1 MVQFN
6 FAEKSIKAKV
16 VYYGPAKS
24 GKTTNLEQIHRLTDP
39 TGHNSLVSLNTAQD
53 RTLFFDLLPISLGQ
67 VSGYEFKIQ
76 VYTVPGQVQYN
87 ATRRVV
93 LAGADAIV
101 FVADSRK
108 SMAKENIAAFENMKV
123 NLLANRLV
131 PEKVPLVLQYNKRDM
146 PDCDTE
152 AELNRQ
158 LNAWGRKALPGI
170 AATGEGV
177 LETFAAAAQEMLQSI
192 AIKYNLKDKGLDPAS
207 VPDLVAGAIKSLAGK
222 AHDAAI
228 RAGTNVQ
235 TGKAQNGPI
244 SPSKI
249 TVTQQQAADQAG
261 ALQGGADGGL
271 VIEELLGKAI
281 KSNVDMAEVL
291 SSVVQAVNSG
301 LSSIIAQADLA
312 VLYKEDIKR
321 NAALAAIKREA
332 DLTQRRVHAISTGA
346 ALPSASAG
354 APGPATRLAQQVN
367 AQKAAAS
374 PAPAPAA
381 PAAGAPLPP
390 PKAVA
395 PSAPLPPAAA
405 IPAPSAAGSQLEA
418 MLREGVRL
426 ADPGLS
432 ASGASVE
439 FVQIAGGAPLCPPA
453 HVSKLVKA
461 AVEGAASLAPS
472 ARINVRTEKKPVLLK
487 SRDGSETKREFLM
500 LMVAQKAA
508 IPMEEQQKIPTGA
521 GTGPLGEAGKLV
533 REVGGFTRFAPTS
546 EGGTEARFFLPM

>member
-6 FAEKSIKAKV
+6 FAEKTIKAKV
-16 VYYGPAKS
+16 VFYGPAKS

-158 LNAWGRKALPGI
+158 LNAWGRKAFM
-170 AATGEGV
+170 AVASNGEGV
-177 LETFAAAAQEMLQSI
+177 LETFGAAAQEMLQSI
-192 AIKYNLKDKGLDPAS
+192 AIKYNLKDKGLDPAA
-207 VPDLVAGAIKSLAGK
+207 VPELVAAALRALAGK
-222 AHDAAI
+222 AEDA
-228 RAGTNVQ
+228 V
-235 TGKAQNGPI
+235 GKSQPKPSPGKPASI

-249 TVTQQQAADQAG
+249 TVTQAQGADQNAS
-261 ALQGGADGGL
+261 LQGGADGGGL

-301 LSSIIAQADLA
+301 LSAILSQADLA
-312 VLYKEDIKR
+312 LLYKEDIKR
-321 NAALAAIKREA
+321 NAAIAAIKREA
-332 DLTQRRVHAISTGA
+332 DLTQRRVQAISTGGA
-346 ALPSASAG
+346 PPPASAPM
-354 APGPATRLAQQVN
+354 AGPATRLAQQVS
-367 AQKAAAS
+367 AQRQS
-374 PAPAPAA
+374 S
-381 PAAGAPLPP
+381 AGLPP
-390 PKAVA
+390 PKAVSTTQ
-395 PSAPLPPAAA
+395 PVPPGLAGS
-405 IPAPSAAGSQLEA
+405 PALSQLEA
-418 MLREGVRL
+418 ALKEGVRL
-426 ADPGLS
+426 AQAGLE
-432 ASGASVE
+432 ANGGTVE
-439 FVQIAGGAPLCPPA
+439 FAQIAGELPLCPPA

-461 AVEGAASLAPS
+461 AVEGASALAPS
-472 ARINVRTEKKPVLLK
+472 GKISLRSEKKPVLLK
-487 SRDGSETKREFLM
+487 SRDGTESKRDFLM
-500 LMVAQKAA
+500 LMIAQPAL
-508 IPMEEQQKIPTGA
+508 IPVEEQQKIPSGTGTGA
-521 GTGPLGEAGKLV
+521 LGEAGKLV

-546 EGGTEARFFLPM
+546 SGGTEARFFLPM

>member
-6 FAEKSIKAKV
+6 FAEKTIKAKV
-16 VYYGPAKS
+16 VFYGPAKS

-146 PDCDTE
+146 PDIDTE

-158 LNAWGRKALPGI
+158 LNAWGRKAFPGV
-170 AATGEGV
+170 AANGEGV
-177 LETFAAAAQEMLQSI
+177 LETFEAAAQEMLQSI
-192 AIKYNLKDKGLDPAS
+192 SIKYNLKDKGLDPAK
-207 VPDLVAGAIKSLAGK
+207 VPELVSNAIAALAGK
-222 AHDAAI
+222 AEDVSGQAQPKSAP
-228 RAGTNVQ
+228 
-235 TGKAQNGPI
+235 GKGASI

-249 TVTQQQAADQAG
+249 TVTQAQAADQSAS
-261 ALQGGADGGL
+261 LQGGADGGGL
-271 VIEELLGKAI
+271 VIEELLQKAI

-301 LSSIIAQADLA
+301 LSAILSHADLA
-312 VLYKEDIKR
+312 LLYKEDIKR
-321 NAALAAIKREA
+321 NAAIAAIKREA
-332 DLTQRRVHAISTGA
+332 DLTQRRVQAISTGG
-346 ALPSASAG
+346 ALPPSSAP
-354 APGPATRLAQQVN
+354 APGPATRLAQQVS
-367 AQKAAAS
+367 AQRQS
-374 PAPAPAA
+374 
-381 PAAGAPLPP
+381 GSPLPP
-390 PKAVA
+390 PKSV
-395 PSAPLPPAAA
+395 P
-405 IPAPSAAGSQLEA
+405 AAGSAANRAPNGQLEA
-418 MLREGVRL
+418 ILKEGVRL
-426 ADPGLS
+426 AQDGLS
-432 ASGASVE
+432 ASGATVE
-439 FVQIAGGAPLCPPA
+439 FALLGGEPPLCPPA
-453 HVSKLVKA
+453 HVQKLVKA
-461 AVEGAASLAPS
+461 AVEGAAALAPA
-472 ARINVRTEKKPVLLK
+472 ARISLRSEKKPVLLK
-487 SRDGSETKREFLM
+487 SRDGSETKRDFLM
-500 LMVAQKAA
+500 LMVAQAA
-508 IPMEEQQKIPTGA
+508 LIPVEEQQKIPTGA
-521 GTGPLGEAGKLV
+521 GSGPLGEAGKLV

-546 EGGTEARFFLPM
+546 AGGTETRFFLPM

>member
-6 FAEKSIKAKV
+6 FAEKTIKAKV
-16 VYYGPAKS
+16 VFYGPAKS

-39 TGHNSLVSLNTAQD
+39 TGSNSLVSLNTAQD

-146 PDCDTE
+146 PDIDTE

-158 LNAWGRKALPGI
+158 LNAWGRKAFPGV
-170 AATGEGV
+170 AANGDGV
-177 LETFAAAAQEMLQSI
+177 LETFGAAAQEMLQSI
-192 AIKYNLKDKGLDPAS
+192 AIKYNLKDKGLDPAA
-207 VPDLVAGAIKSLAGK
+207 VPDLVAAALKTLAGK
-222 AHDAAI
+222 AEDVAG
-228 RAGTNVQ
+228 RAPKGPG
-235 TGKAQNGPI
+235 GKSASI

-249 TVTQQQAADQAG
+249 TVTQAQTADQNAS
-261 ALQGGADGGL
+261 LQGGGDGGGL

-301 LSSIIAQADLA
+301 LSAILSQADLA
-312 VLYKEDIKR
+312 LLYKEDIKR
-321 NAALAAIKREA
+321 NAAIAAIKREA
-332 DLTQRRVHAISTGA
+332 DLTQRRVQAISTGG
-346 ALPSASAG
+346 ALPPSSAPTA
-354 APGPATRLAQQVN
+354 GPATRLAQQVS
-367 AQKAAAS
+367 AQRQ
-374 PAPAPAA
+374 
-381 PAAGAPLPP
+381 AGSPLPP
-390 PKAVA
+390 PKSV
-395 PSAPLPPAAA
+395 STSTAPL
-405 IPAPSAAGSQLEA
+405 GSIAVSPQLEA
-418 MLREGVRL
+418 ALKEGVRL
-426 ADPGLS
+426 AQNGLQ
-432 ASGASVE
+432 ASGGTVE
-439 FVQIAGGAPLCPPA
+439 FAQIAGDLPLCPPA

-461 AVEGAASLAPS
+461 AVEGAAALAPS
-472 ARINVRTEKKPVLLK
+472 AKISLRSEKKPVLLK
-487 SRDGSETKREFLM
+487 SRDGSETKRDFLM
-500 LMVAQKAA
+500 LMVAQPAM
-508 IPMEEQQKIPTGA
+508 IPVEEQQKIPTGA
-521 GTGPLGEAGKLV
+521 GSGALGEAGKLV

-546 EGGTEARFFLPM
+546 AGGTEARFFLPM

>member
-93 LAGADAIV
+93 LAGADAVV

-108 SMAKENIAAFENMKV
+108 SMAKENVAAFENMKV

-152 AELNRQ
+152 AELNKQ
-158 LNAWGRKALPGI
+158 LNAWGRKAFLGV

-177 LETFAAAAQEMLQSI
+177 LETFGAAAQEMLQSI

-222 AHDAAI
+222 AHDAAV

-235 TGKAQNGPI
+235 TGKPHEGPI

-249 TVTQQQAADQAG
+249 TVTQQQAADQSA
-261 ALQGGADGGL
+261 AIQGGDGGL

-301 LSSIIAQADLA
+301 LASIVAQADLA

-332 DLTQRRVHAISTGA
+332 ELTQKRVHAISTGSPA
-346 ALPSASAG
+346 PTGAPSQ
-354 APGPATRLAQQVN
+354 PGPATRLAQQVS
-367 AQKAAAS
+367 AQKAAA
-374 PAPAPAA
+374 PAS
-381 PAAGAPLPP
+381 APLPP
-390 PKAVA
+390 PR
-395 PSAPLPPAAA
+395 PAAA
-405 IPAPSAAGSQLEA
+405 
-418 MLREGVRL
+418 
-426 ADPGLS
+426 PGAILPPPTPV
-432 ASGASVE
+432 SG
-439 FVQIAGGAPLCPPA
+439 
-453 HVSKLVKA
+453 
-461 AVEGAASLAPS
+461 
-472 ARINVRTEKKPVLLK
+472 
-487 SRDGSETKREFLM
+487 
-500 LMVAQKAA
+500 
-508 IPMEEQQKIPTGA
+508 
-521 GTGPLGEAGKLV
+521 
-533 REVGGFTRFAPTS
+533 
-546 EGGTEARFFLPM
+546 

>member
-6 FAEKSIKAKV
+6 FAEKTIKAKV
-16 VYYGPAKS
+16 VFYGPAKS

-39 TGHNSLVSLNTAQD
+39 AGHNSLVSLNTAQD

-67 VSGYEFKIQ
+67 ISGYEFKIQ

-146 PDCDTE
+146 PDIDTE

-158 LNAWGRKALPGI
+158 INAWGRKAFMGV
-170 AATGEGV
+170 AANGEGV
-177 LETFAAAAQEMLQSI
+177 LETFGAAAQEMLQSI

-207 VPDLVAGAIKSLAGK
+207 VPDLVAAALK
-222 AHDAAI
+222 AL
-228 RAGTNVQ
+228 
-235 TGKAQNGPI
+235 TGKAEEAAARAPQKTGPGKSASI

-249 TVTQQQAADQAG
+249 TVTQAQSADQNAT
-261 ALQGGADGGL
+261 LQGGADGGGL

-291 SSVVQAVNSG
+291 SSVVQAINSG
-301 LSSIIAQADLA
+301 LTAIVSQADLA
-312 VLYKEDIKR
+312 LLYKEDIKR
-321 NAALAAIKREA
+321 NAAIAAIKREA
-332 DLTQRRVHAISTGA
+332 DLTQRRVQAISTGGA
-346 ALPSASAG
+346 PPPASAPM
-354 APGPATRLAQQVN
+354 AGPATRLAQQVS
-367 AQKAAAS
+367 AQRQ
-374 PAPAPAA
+374 
-381 PAAGAPLPP
+381 AGAALPP
-390 PKAVA
+390 PKSVSTKAPADAV
-395 PSAPLPPAAA
+395 SVAA
-405 IPAPSAAGSQLEA
+405 SNAANSQLEA
-418 MLREGVRL
+418 ALKEGVRL
-426 ADPGLS
+426 AQDGLN
-432 ASGASVE
+432 ASGGTVE
-439 FVQIAGGAPLCPPA
+439 FAQIAGELPLCPPA

-461 AVEGAASLAPS
+461 AVEGAAALSPAGKIS
-472 ARINVRTEKKPVLLK
+472 VRSEKKPVLLK
-487 SRDGSETKREFLM
+487 SRDGTESKRDFLM
-500 LMVAQKAA
+500 LMIAQPAL
-508 IPMEEQQKIPTGA
+508 IPVDEQQKIPTGA
-521 GTGPLGEAGKLV
+521 GSGAMGEAGKLV

-546 EGGTEARFFLPM
+546 GGGTEARFFLPM

>member
-6 FAEKSIKAKV
+6 FAEKTIKAKV

-39 TGHNSLVSLNTAQD
+39 SGHNSLVSLNTAQD

-152 AELNRQ
+152 ADLNKQ
-158 LNAWGRKALPGI
+158 INAWGRKAFPGV
-170 AATGEGV
+170 AANGEGV
-177 LETFAAAAQEMLQSI
+177 LETFGAAAQEMLQSI

-207 VPDLVAGAIKSLAGK
+207 VPELVNAAIKALSGRAEEAAAKAPPAPKPGPGGK
-222 AHDAAI
+222 PAS
-228 RAGTNVQ
+228 
-235 TGKAQNGPI
+235 I

-249 TVTQQQAADQAG
+249 TVTQAQSADQNAS
-261 ALQGGADGGL
+261 LQGGADGGGL
-271 VIEELLGKAI
+271 VIEELLQKAI

-291 SSVVQAVNSG
+291 TSVVQAVNSG
-301 LSSIIAQADLA
+301 LSAILSHADLA
-312 VLYKEDIKR
+312 LLYKEDIKR
-321 NAALAAIKREA
+321 NAAIAAIKREA
-332 DLTQRRVHAISTGA
+332 DLTQRRVQAISSGGT
-346 ALPSASAG
+346 PPPASPPVA
-354 APGPATRLAQQVN
+354 GPATRLAQQVS
-367 AQKAAAS
+367 AQR
-374 PAPAPAA
+374 AP
-381 PAAGAPLPP
+381 GAPLPP
-390 PKAVA
+390 PKAA
-395 PSAPLPPAAA
+395 PPPPAPGGPLPP
-405 IPAPSAAGSQLEA
+405 PATVGAPPAQNGSSLEA
-418 MLREGVRL
+418 ILKEGVRL
-426 ADPGLS
+426 AQAGLS
-432 ASGASVE
+432 ANGGSVE
-439 FVQIAGGAPLCPPA
+439 FAQIGGEPPLCPPA

-461 AVEGAASLAPS
+461 AVEGAAALAPS
-472 ARINVRTEKKPVLLK
+472 ARISVRSEKKPVLLK
-487 SRDGSETKREFLM
+487 SRDGSETKRDFLM
-500 LMVAQKAA
+500 LMVAQSA
-508 IPMEEQQKIPTGA
+508 IIPAEEQQKIPTGA
-521 GTGPLGEAGKLV
+521 GSGQLGEAGKLV
-533 REVGGFTRFAPTS
+533 REVGGFTRFVPTAA
-546 EGGTEARFFLPM
+546 GGTEARFFLPM

>member
-6 FAEKSIKAKV
+6 FAEKTIKAKV
-16 VYYGPAKS
+16 VFYGPAKS

-39 TGHNSLVSLNTAQD
+39 AGHNSLVSLNTAQD

-67 VSGYEFKIQ
+67 ISGYEFKIQ

-146 PDCDTE
+146 PEIDTE

-158 LNAWGRKALPGI
+158 INAWGRKAFMAV
-170 AATGEGV
+170 AANGEGV
-177 LETFAAAAQEMLQSI
+177 LETFGAAAQEMLQSI

-207 VPDLVAGAIKSLAGK
+207 VPDLVAAALK
-222 AHDAAI
+222 AL
-228 RAGTNVQ
+228 
-235 TGKAQNGPI
+235 TGKAEEAAARAPQKTGPGRSASI

-249 TVTQQQAADQAG
+249 TVTQAQSADQNAS
-261 ALQGGADGGL
+261 LQGGADGGGL

-291 SSVVQAVNSG
+291 SSVVQAINSG
-301 LSSIIAQADLA
+301 LTAIVSQADLA
-312 VLYKEDIKR
+312 LLYKEDIKR
-321 NAALAAIKREA
+321 NAAIAAIKREA
-332 DLTQRRVHAISTGA
+332 DLTQRRVQAISTGGA
-346 ALPSASAG
+346 PPPASAPM
-354 APGPATRLAQQVN
+354 AGPATRLAQQVS
-367 AQKAAAS
+367 AQRQ
-374 PAPAPAA
+374 
-381 PAAGAPLPP
+381 AGAALPP
-390 PKAVA
+390 PKSVSTKAPADAV
-395 PSAPLPPAAA
+395 SVAA
-405 IPAPSAAGSQLEA
+405 SNAANSQLEA
-418 MLREGVRL
+418 ALKEGVRL
-426 ADPGLS
+426 AQDGLN
-432 ASGASVE
+432 ASGGTVE
-439 FVQIAGGAPLCPPA
+439 FAQIAGELPLCPPA

-461 AVEGAASLAPS
+461 AVEGAAALSPAGKIS
-472 ARINVRTEKKPVLLK
+472 VRSEKKPVLLK
-487 SRDGSETKREFLM
+487 SRDGTESKRDFLM
-500 LMVAQKAA
+500 LMIAQPAL
-508 IPMEEQQKIPTGA
+508 IPVDEQQKIPTGA
-521 GTGPLGEAGKLV
+521 GSGAMGEAGKLV

-546 EGGTEARFFLPM
+546 GGGTEARFFLPM

>member
-6 FAEKSIKAKV
+6 FAEKTIKAKV
-16 VYYGPAKS
+16 VFYGPAKS

-39 TGHNSLVSLNTAQD
+39 AGHNSLVSLNTAQD

-146 PDCDTE
+146 PDVDTE

-158 LNAWGRKALPGI
+158 LNAWGRKAFM
-170 AATGEGV
+170 AVASNGEGV
-177 LETFAAAAQEMLQSI
+177 LETFGAAAQEMLQSI
-192 AIKYNLKDKGLDPAS
+192 AIKYNLKDKGLDPAA
-207 VPDLVAGAIKSLAGK
+207 VPELVAAALRALAGK
-222 AHDAAI
+222 AEDAA
-228 RAGTNVQ
+228 AKAPKPTP
-235 TGKAQNGPI
+235 GKPASI

-249 TVTQQQAADQAG
+249 TVTQAQAADQNAS
-261 ALQGGADGGL
+261 LQGGADGGGL

-301 LSSIIAQADLA
+301 LSAILSQADLA
-312 VLYKEDIKR
+312 LLYKEDIKR
-321 NAALAAIKREA
+321 NAAIAAIKREA
-332 DLTQRRVHAISTGA
+332 DLTQRRVQAISTGGA
-346 ALPSASAG
+346 PPPASAPM
-354 APGPATRLAQQVN
+354 AGPATRLAQQVS
-367 AQKAAAS
+367 AQRQS
-374 PAPAPAA
+374 S
-381 PAAGAPLPP
+381 APLPP
-390 PKAVA
+390 PKSV
-395 PSAPLPPAAA
+395 STVPPA
-405 IPAPSAAGSQLEA
+405 APSAALSQLEA
-418 MLREGVRL
+418 ALKEGVRL
-426 ADPGLS
+426 AEAGLN
-432 ASGASVE
+432 GGTVE
-439 FVQIAGGAPLCPPA
+439 FAQIAGELPLCPPA

-461 AVEGAASLAPS
+461 AVEGAAALAPS
-472 ARINVRTEKKPVLLK
+472 GKISVRSEKKPVLLK
-487 SRDGSETKREFLM
+487 SRDGTESKRDFLM
-500 LMVAQKAA
+500 LMIAQPTL
-508 IPMEEQQKIPTGA
+508 IPVDEQQKIPTGA
-521 GTGPLGEAGKLV
+521 GSGALGEAGKLV

-546 EGGTEARFFLPM
+546 SGGTEARFFLPM

>member
-6 FAEKSIKAKV
+6 FAEKTIKAKV
-16 VYYGPAKS
+16 VFYGPAKS

-39 TGHNSLVSLNTAQD
+39 SGHNSLVSLNTAQD

-146 PDCDTE
+146 PDIDTE

-158 LNAWGRKALPGI
+158 LNAWGRKAFLGV
-170 AATGEGV
+170 AANGEGV
-177 LETFAAAAQEMLQSI
+177 LETFGAAAQEMLQSI
-192 AIKYNLKDKGLDPAS
+192 AIKYNLKDKGLDPAA
-207 VPDLVAGAIKSLAGK
+207 VPDLVSAALKALAGK
-222 AHDAAI
+222 AEDA
-228 RAGTNVQ
+228 V
-235 TGKAQNGPI
+235 GKAQPKPAPGKAASI

-249 TVTQQQAADQAG
+249 TVTQSQGADQSAS
-261 ALQGGADGGL
+261 LQGGADGGGL

-301 LSSIIAQADLA
+301 LSAILSQADLA
-312 VLYKEDIKR
+312 LLYKEDIKR
-321 NAALAAIKREA
+321 NAAIAAIKREA
-332 DLTQRRVHAISTGA
+332 DLTQRRVQAISTGGA
-346 ALPSASAG
+346 PPPASAPM
-354 APGPATRLAQQVN
+354 AGPATRLAQQVS
-367 AQKAAAS
+367 AQRS
-374 PAPAPAA
+374 S
-381 PAAGAPLPP
+381 AGLPP
-390 PKAVA
+390 PKAVSTVPPVSA
-395 PSAPLPPAAA
+395 PS
-405 IPAPSAAGSQLEA
+405 SAALSQLEA
-418 MLREGVRL
+418 ALKEGVRL
-426 ADPGLS
+426 AEAGLQ
-432 ASGASVE
+432 ANGGTVE
-439 FVQIAGGAPLCPPA
+439 FAQIAGELPLCPPA

-461 AVEGAASLAPS
+461 AVEGASALAPS
-472 ARINVRTEKKPVLLK
+472 GKISVRSEKKPVLLK
-487 SRDGSETKREFLM
+487 SRDGSESKRDFLM
-500 LMVAQKAA
+500 LMVAQPAL
-508 IPMEEQQKIPTGA
+508 IPVEEQQKIPSGA
-521 GTGPLGEAGKLV
+521 GSGALGEAGKLV

-546 EGGTEARFFLPM
+546 SGGTEARFFLPM

>member
-6 FAEKSIKAKV
+6 FAEKTIKAKV
-16 VYYGPAKS
+16 VFYGPAKS

-146 PDCDTE
+146 PDIDTE

-158 LNAWGRKALPGI
+158 LNAWGRKAFPGI
-170 AATGEGV
+170 AANGEGV
-177 LETFAAAAQEMLQSI
+177 LETFGAAAQEMLQSI
-192 AIKYNLKDKGLDPAS
+192 AIKYNLKDKGLDPAA
-207 VPDLVAGAIKSLAGK
+207 VPELVAAALKSLAGK
-222 AHDAAI
+222 AED
-228 RAGTNVQ
+228 V
-235 TGKAQNGPI
+235 TGKMPPKGPGGRSASI

-249 TVTQQQAADQAG
+249 TVTQAQTADQNAS
-261 ALQGGADGGL
+261 LQGGGDGGGL

-291 SSVVQAVNSG
+291 SSVVQALNSG
-301 LSSIIAQADLA
+301 LSAILSHADLA
-312 VLYKEDIKR
+312 LLYKEDIKR
-321 NAALAAIKREA
+321 NAAIAAIKREA
-332 DLTQRRVHAISTGA
+332 DLTQRRVQAISTGG
-346 ALPSASAG
+346 ALPPSSAPA
-354 APGPATRLAQQVN
+354 AGPATRLAQQVS
-367 AQKAAAS
+367 AQRQ
-374 PAPAPAA
+374 
-381 PAAGAPLPP
+381 AAGSPLPP
-390 PKAVA
+390 PKSVA
-395 PSAPLPPAAA
+395 PAGAAA
-405 IPAPSAAGSQLEA
+405 QAAPGSPAVSPQLEA
-418 MLREGVRL
+418 ALKEGVRL
-426 ADPGLS
+426 AQGGLS
-432 ASGASVE
+432 ASGGTVE
-439 FVQIAGGAPLCPPA
+439 FAQIGGDLPLCPPA

-461 AVEGAASLAPS
+461 AVEGAAALAPS
-472 ARINVRTEKKPVLLK
+472 AKISVRSEKKPVLLK
-487 SRDGSETKREFLM
+487 SRDGSETKRDFLM
-500 LMVAQKAA
+500 LMVAQPAM
-508 IPMEEQQKIPTGA
+508 IPIEEQQKIPTGA
-521 GTGPLGEAGKLV
+521 GAGALGEAGKLV

-546 EGGTEARFFLPM
+546 AGGTEARFFLPM

>member
-6 FAEKSIKAKV
+6 FAEKTIKAKV

-158 LNAWGRKALPGI
+158 LNAWGRKAFPGV
-170 AATGEGV
+170 AANGEGV
-177 LETFAAAAQEMLQSI
+177 LEVFGAAAQEMLQSI
-192 AIKYNLKDKGLDPAS
+192 AIKYNLKDKGLDPAA
-207 VPDLVAGAIKSLAGK
+207 VPDLVAAALKALAGK
-222 AHDAAI
+222 AED
-228 RAGTNVQ
+228 V
-235 TGKAQNGPI
+235 TGKAPAKPGPGGKPAPI

-249 TVTQQQAADQAG
+249 TVTQAQTADPNAS
-261 ALQGGADGGL
+261 LQGGGDGGGL
-271 VIEELLGKAI
+271 VIEELLQKAI

-301 LSSIIAQADLA
+301 LSAILSHADLA
-312 VLYKEDIKR
+312 LLYKEDIKR
-321 NAALAAIKREA
+321 NAAIAAIKREA
-332 DLTQRRVHAISTGA
+332 DLTQRRVQAISTGGAVPA
-346 ALPSASAG
+346 ASVPT
-354 APGPATRLAQQVN
+354 PGPATRLAQQVS
-367 AQKAAAS
+367 AQRQAS
-374 PAPAPAA
+374 T
-381 PAAGAPLPP
+381 APLPP
-390 PKAVA
+390 PRPV
-395 PSAPLPPAAA
+395 ST
-405 IPAPSAAGSQLEA
+405 AGSGANHGSPLEA
-418 MLREGVRL
+418 IFKEGVRL
-426 ADPGLS
+426 AQ
-432 ASGASVE
+432 ASLAANGSTVE
-439 FVQIAGGAPLCPPA
+439 LAQIGGEPPLCPPA

-461 AVEGAASLAPS
+461 AVEGAAALSPS
-472 ARINVRTEKKPVLLK
+472 AKISVRSEKKPVLLK
-487 SRDGSETKREFLM
+487 SRDGSETKRDFLM
-500 LMVAQKAA
+500 VMVAQGAL
-508 IPMEEQQKIPTGA
+508 IPVEEQQKIPA
-521 GTGPLGEAGKLV
+521 GSGSGSLGEAGKLV
-533 REVGGFTRFAPTS
+533 REVGGFTRFAPTAS
-546 EGGTEARFFLPM
+546 GGTEARFFLPM

>member
-6 FAEKSIKAKV
+6 FAEKTIKAKV
-16 VYYGPAKS
+16 VFYGPAKS

-108 SMAKENIAAFENMKV
+108 SMAKENVAAFENMKV

-146 PDCDTE
+146 PDVDSE

-158 LNAWGRKALPGI
+158 LNQWGRKAFMAV
-170 AATGEGV
+170 AANGDGV
-177 LETFAAAAQEMLQSI
+177 LETFGAAAQEMLQSI
-192 AIKYNLKDKGLDPAS
+192 AIKYNLKDKGLDPAA
-207 VPDLVAGAIKSLAGK
+207 VPELVAAALKALAGK
-222 AHDAAI
+222 AED
-228 RAGTNVQ
+228 V
-235 TGKAQNGPI
+235 TGKTQPKGGPGGKPASI

-249 TVTQQQAADQAG
+249 TVTQAQTADQNAS
-261 ALQGGADGGL
+261 LQGGADGGGL
-271 VIEELLGKAI
+271 VIEELLQKAI

-301 LSSIIAQADLA
+301 LSAILSQADLA
-312 VLYKEDIKR
+312 LLYKEDIKR
-321 NAALAAIKREA
+321 NAAIAAIKREA
-332 DLTQRRVHAISTGA
+332 DLTQRRVQAISTGA
-346 ALPSASAG
+346 ALPPASAPM
-354 APGPATRLAQQVN
+354 AGPATRLAQQVS
-367 AQKAAAS
+367 AQRQ
-374 PAPAPAA
+374 
-381 PAAGAPLPP
+381 AGSPLPP
-390 PKAVA
+390 PKAVSNA
-395 PSAPLPPAAA
+395 PVQAGPAA
-405 IPAPSAAGSQLEA
+405 SSSQLEA
-418 MLREGVRL
+418 ALKEGVRL
-426 ADPGLS
+426 AQNGLS
-432 ASGASVE
+432 AAGGTVE
-439 FVQIAGGAPLCPPA
+439 FAQIGGDLPLCPPA

-461 AVEGAASLAPS
+461 AVEGAAALAPS
-472 ARINVRTEKKPVLLK
+472 AKISVRSERKPVLLK
-487 SRDGSETKREFLM
+487 SRDGSETKRDFLM
-500 LMVAQKAA
+500 LMVAQPTM
-508 IPMEEQQKIPTGA
+508 IPIEEQQKIPTGA
-521 GTGPLGEAGKLV
+521 GAGALGEAGKLV

-546 EGGTEARFFLPM
+546 AGGTEARFFLPM

>member
-6 FAEKSIKAKV
+6 FAEKTIKAKV

-158 LNAWGRKALPGI
+158 LNAWGRKAFLGV
-170 AATGEGV
+170 AANGEGV
-177 LETFAAAAQEMLQSI
+177 LETFGAAAQEMLQSI
-192 AIKYNLKDKGLDPAS
+192 AIKYNLKDKGLDPAA
-207 VPDLVAGAIKSLAGK
+207 VPDLVAGALKALAGK
-222 AHDAAI
+222 AED
-228 RAGTNVQ
+228 V
-235 TGKAQNGPI
+235 TGKAQPKPAPGGKQPTI

-249 TVTQQQAADQAG
+249 TVTQAQAADPNAS
-261 ALQGGADGGL
+261 LQGGADGGGL
-271 VIEELLGKAI
+271 VIEELLQKAI

-291 SSVVQAVNSG
+291 SSVVQTVNSG
-301 LSSIIAQADLA
+301 LSAILSHADLA
-312 VLYKEDIKR
+312 LLYKEEIKR
-321 NAALAAIKREA
+321 NAAIAAIKREA
-332 DLTQRRVHAISTGA
+332 DLTQRRVQAISTGG
-346 ALPSASAG
+346 ALPAASASG
-354 APGPATRLAQQVN
+354 PGPATRLAQQVS
-367 AQKAAAS
+367 AQRQGGS
-374 PAPAPAA
+374 
-381 PAAGAPLPP
+381 APLPP
-390 PKAVA
+390 PRAA
-395 PSAPLPPAAA
+395 GSPLPP
-405 IPAPSAAGSQLEA
+405 PAVVGTGASGANHGSALEA
-418 MLREGVRL
+418 IFKEGVRL
-426 ADPGLS
+426 AQPSLA
-432 ASGASVE
+432 ASGGTVE
-439 FVQIAGGAPLCPPA
+439 MTQIAGDPPQCPPA

-461 AVEGAASLAPS
+461 AVEGAAALAPS
-472 ARINVRTEKKPVLLK
+472 ARISLRAERKPVLLK
-487 SRDGSETKREFLM
+487 SRDGSETKRDFLM
-500 LMVAQKAA
+500 VMVAQGA
-508 IPMEEQQKIPTGA
+508 IIPPDEQQKIPSGA
-521 GTGPLGEAGKLV
+521 GSGSLGEAGKLV
-533 REVGGFTRFAPTS
+533 REVGGFTRFAPTAS
-546 EGGTEARFFLPM
+546 GGTEARFFLPM

>member
-6 FAEKSIKAKV
+6 FAEKTIKAKV
-16 VYYGPAKS
+16 VFYGPAKS

-131 PEKVPLVLQYNKRDM
+131 PEKVPLVLQYNKRDV
-146 PDCDTE
+146 PDIDTE

-158 LNAWGRKALPGI
+158 LNAWGRKAFPAV
-170 AATGEGV
+170 AANGDGV
-177 LETFAAAAQEMLQSI
+177 LETFGAAAQEMLQSI
-192 AIKYNLKDKGLDPAS
+192 AIKYNLKDKGLDPAA
-207 VPDLVAGAIKSLAGK
+207 VPELVAAALKNLAGK
-222 AHDAAI
+222 AED
-228 RAGTNVQ
+228 V
-235 TGKAQNGPI
+235 TGRTAPKGPGKPGGI

-249 TVTQQQAADQAG
+249 TVTQAQTADQNAS
-261 ALQGGADGGL
+261 LQGGGDGGGL

-301 LSSIIAQADLA
+301 LSAILSHADLA
-312 VLYKEDIKR
+312 LLYKEDIKR
-321 NAALAAIKREA
+321 NAAIAAIKREA
-332 DLTQRRVHAISTGA
+332 DLTQRRVQAISTGG
-346 ALPSASAG
+346 ALPASTVPSA
-354 APGPATRLAQQVN
+354 GPATRLAQQVS
-367 AQKAAAS
+367 AQRQ
-374 PAPAPAA
+374 
-381 PAAGAPLPP
+381 AAGSPLPP
-390 PKAVA
+390 PKSVA
-395 PSAPLPPAAA
+395 PAAPGAA
-405 IPAPSAAGSQLEA
+405 PAPGSPAVSPQLEA
-418 MLREGVRL
+418 ALKEGVRL
-426 ADPGLS
+426 AQNGLS
-432 ASGASVE
+432 AAGGTVE
-439 FVQIAGGAPLCPPA
+439 FAQIAGDLPLCPPA

-461 AVEGAASLAPS
+461 AVEGAAALAPS
-472 ARINVRTEKKPVLLK
+472 AKISVRSEKKPVLLK
-487 SRDGSETKREFLM
+487 SRDGSETKRDFLM
-500 LMVAQKAA
+500 LMVAQPAM
-508 IPMEEQQKIPTGA
+508 IPIEEQQKIPTGA
-521 GTGPLGEAGKLV
+521 GAGALGEAGKLV

-546 EGGTEARFFLPM
+546 AGGTEARFFLPM

>member
-6 FAEKSIKAKV
+6 FAERTIKAKV
-16 VYYGPAKS
+16 VFYGPAKS

-146 PDCDTE
+146 PDIDTE
-152 AELNRQ
+152 EELNRQ
-158 LNAWGRKALPGI
+158 LNAWGRKAFPGV
-170 AATGEGV
+170 AANGEGV
-177 LETFAAAAQEMLQSI
+177 LETFGAAAQEMLQSI
-192 AIKYNLKDKGLDPAS
+192 AIKYNLKDKGLDPAM
-207 VPDLVAGAIKSLAGK
+207 VPQHVAAALKALAGK
-222 AHDAAI
+222 AED
-228 RAGTNVQ
+228 V
-235 TGKAQNGPI
+235 TGKAPPRSASGKPGSI

-249 TVTQQQAADQAG
+249 TVTQVQSADPNAS
-261 ALQGGADGGL
+261 LQGGVDGGGL

-291 SSVVQAVNSG
+291 TSVVQAINSG
-301 LSSIIAQADLA
+301 LSAILSQADLA
-312 VLYKEDIKR
+312 LLYKEDLKR

-332 DLTQRRVHAISTGA
+332 DLTQRRVQAISSGG
-346 ALPSASAG
+346 ALPQSSVPMA
-354 APGPATRLAQQVN
+354 GPATRLAQQVS
-367 AQKAAAS
+367 AQRQS
-374 PAPAPAA
+374 S
-381 PAAGAPLPP
+381 GSPLPP
-390 PKAVA
+390 PKPVSTNP
-395 PSAPLPPAAA
+395 PSPLPSPATTG
-405 IPAPSAAGSQLEA
+405 SAESPLEA
-418 MLREGVRL
+418 ILKEGVRL
-426 ADPGLS
+426 AQAGLS
-432 ASGASVE
+432 AAGGTVE
-439 FVQIAGGAPLCPPA
+439 FAQIAGEPPSCPPA

-461 AVEGAASLAPS
+461 AVEGAAALAPS
-472 ARINVRTEKKPVLLK
+472 ARISVRSEKKPVLLK
-487 SRDGSETKREFLM
+487 SRDGSETKRDFLM
-500 LMVAQKAA
+500 LMVAQSAL
-508 IPMEEQQKIPTGA
+508 IPVEEQQKIPTGA
-521 GTGPLGEAGKLV
+521 GSGSLGEAGKLV
-533 REVGGFTRFAPTS
+533 REVGGFTRFAPTAS
-546 EGGTEARFFLPM
+546 GGTEARFFLPM

>member
-6 FAEKSIKAKV
+6 FAEKTIKAKV
-16 VYYGPAKS
+16 VFYGPAKS

-39 TGHNSLVSLNTAQD
+39 SGHNSLVSLNTAQD

-146 PDCDTE
+146 PDIDTE

-158 LNAWGRKALPGI
+158 LNAWGRKAFPGV
-170 AATGEGV
+170 AANGEGV
-177 LETFAAAAQEMLQSI
+177 LETFGAAAQEMLQSI
-192 AIKYNLKDKGLDPAS
+192 AIKYNLKDKGLDPAA
-207 VPDLVAGAIKSLAGK
+207 VPELVSAALKSLAGK
-222 AHDAAI
+222 AEDAVAKSQPKS
-228 RAGTNVQ
+228 AP
-235 TGKAQNGPI
+235 GKPASI

-249 TVTQQQAADQAG
+249 TVTQAQGADQNAS
-261 ALQGGADGGL
+261 LQGGADGGGL

-301 LSSIIAQADLA
+301 LAAILSQADLA
-312 VLYKEDIKR
+312 LLYKEDIKR
-321 NAALAAIKREA
+321 NAAIAAIKREA
-332 DLTQRRVHAISTGA
+332 DLTQRRVQAISTG
-346 ALPSASAG
+346 G
-354 APGPATRLAQQVN
+354 APPPSSVPMAGPATRLAQQVS
-367 AQKAAAS
+367 AQRQPGAS
-374 PAPAPAA
+374 
-381 PAAGAPLPP
+381 LPP
-390 PKAVA
+390 PKSVS
-395 PSAPLPPAAA
+395 PKPAAEA
-405 IPAPSAAGSQLEA
+405 APAVSSAALSQLEA
-418 MLREGVRL
+418 ALKEGVRL
-426 ADPGLS
+426 AEAGLQ
-432 ASGASVE
+432 ANGGTVE
-439 FVQIAGGAPLCPPA
+439 FAQIAGELPLCPPA

-461 AVEGAASLAPS
+461 AVEGAAALAPS
-472 ARINVRTEKKPVLLK
+472 GKISLRSEKKPVLLK
-487 SRDGSETKREFLM
+487 SRDGTESKRDFLM
-500 LMVAQKAA
+500 LMIAQPAL
-508 IPMEEQQKIPTGA
+508 IPVDEQQKIPTGSGSGA
-521 GTGPLGEAGKLV
+521 LGEAGKLV

-546 EGGTEARFFLPM
+546 SGGTEARFFLPM

>member
-6 FAEKSIKAKV
+6 FAEKTIKAKV
-16 VYYGPAKS
+16 VFYGPAKS

-39 TGHNSLVSLNTAQD
+39 SGHNSLVSLNTAQD

-146 PDCDTE
+146 PEIDTE

-158 LNAWGRKALPGI
+158 LNAWGRKAFLGV
-170 AATGEGV
+170 AANGDGV
-177 LETFAAAAQEMLQSI
+177 IETFGAAAQEMLQSI
-192 AIKYNLKDKGLDPAS
+192 AIKYNLKDKGLDPAA
-207 VPDLVAGAIKSLAGK
+207 VPELVAAALKALAGK
-222 AHDAAI
+222 AEDASAK
-228 RAGTNVQ
+228 APSKSAP
-235 TGKAQNGPI
+235 GKPATI

-249 TVTQQQAADQAG
+249 TVTQSQIADPNAS
-261 ALQGGADGGL
+261 LQGGADGGGL

-281 KSNVDMAEVL
+281 KSNVDMAEIL

-301 LSSIIAQADLA
+301 LAAIVSHADLA
-312 VLYKEDIKR
+312 LLYKEDIKR
-321 NAALAAIKREA
+321 NAAIAAIKREA
-332 DLTQRRVHAISTGA
+332 DLTQRRVQAISTGG
-346 ALPSASAG
+346 ALPPPSAVSA
-354 APGPATRLAQQVN
+354 GPATRLAQQVS
-367 AQKAAAS
+367 AQRQAS
-374 PAPAPAA
+374 SS
-381 PAAGAPLPP
+381 PLPP
-390 PKAVA
+390 PKAVSTGSSS
-395 PSAPLPPAAA
+395 PSHGAVD
-405 IPAPSAAGSQLEA
+405 SALEA
-418 MLREGVRL
+418 ILKEGVRL
-426 ADPGLS
+426 AEAGLS
-432 ASGASVE
+432 GSGGTVE
-439 FVQIAGGAPLCPPA
+439 FAQISGELPLCPPA

-461 AVEGAASLAPS
+461 AVEGAAALAPAGKIS
-472 ARINVRTEKKPVLLK
+472 VRSEKKPVLLK
-487 SRDGSETKREFLM
+487 SRDGSETKRDFLM
-500 LMVAQKAA
+500 LMIAQPAL
-508 IPMEEQQKIPTGA
+508 IPVDEQQKIPTGA
-521 GTGPLGEAGKLV
+521 GSGPLGEAGKLV

-546 EGGTEARFFLPM
+546 TGGTETRFFLPM

>member
-6 FAEKSIKAKV
+6 FAEKTIKAKV
-16 VYYGPAKS
+16 VFYGPAKS

-39 TGHNSLVSLNTAQD
+39 SGHNSLVSLNTAQD

-131 PEKVPLVLQYNKRDM
+131 PEKVPLVLQYNKRDV
-146 PDCDTE
+146 PDIDTE

-158 LNAWGRKALPGI
+158 LNAWGRKAFMAV
-170 AATGEGV
+170 AANGEGV
-177 LETFAAAAQEMLQSI
+177 LETFGAAAQEMLQSI
-192 AIKYNLKDKGLDPAS
+192 AIKYNLKDKGLDPAA
-207 VPDLVAGAIKSLAGK
+207 VPELVAAALKSLAGK
-222 AHDAAI
+222 AEDSAA
-228 RAGTNVQ
+228 RAPKPAP
-235 TGKAQNGPI
+235 GKPASI

-249 TVTQQQAADQAG
+249 TVTQVQAADQSAS
-261 ALQGGADGGL
+261 LQGGADGGGL

-301 LSSIIAQADLA
+301 LSAIISQADLA
-312 VLYKEDIKR
+312 LLYKEDIKR
-321 NAALAAIKREA
+321 NAAIAAIKREA
-332 DLTQRRVHAISTGA
+332 DLTQRRVQAISTGGA
-346 ALPSASAG
+346 PPAASAPV
-354 APGPATRLAQQVN
+354 AGPATRLAQQVS
-367 AQKAAAS
+367 AQRQG
-374 PAPAPAA
+374 
-381 PAAGAPLPP
+381 AGGPLPP
-390 PKAVA
+390 PKSVSPKAGDG
-395 PSAPLPPAAA
+395 AASS
-405 IPAPSAAGSQLEA
+405 SAALSQLEA
-418 MLREGVRL
+418 ALKEGVRL
-426 ADPGLS
+426 AQAGLT
-432 ASGASVE
+432 ASGGTVE
-439 FVQIAGGAPLCPPA
+439 FAQIAGELPLCPPA

-461 AVEGAASLAPS
+461 AVEGAAALAPS
-472 ARINVRTEKKPVLLK
+472 GKISVRSEKKPVLLK
-487 SRDGSETKREFLM
+487 SRDGTESKRDFLM
-500 LMVAQKAA
+500 LMVAQPAL
-508 IPMEEQQKIPTGA
+508 IPVDEQQKIPTGA
-521 GTGPLGEAGKLV
+521 GSGSLGEAGKLV

-546 EGGTEARFFLPM
+546 AGGTEARFFLPM

>member
-6 FAEKSIKAKV
+6 FAEKTIKAKV
-16 VYYGPAKS
+16 VFYGPAKS

-39 TGHNSLVSLNTAQD
+39 AGHNSLVSLNTAQD

-67 VSGYEFKIQ
+67 ISGYEFKIQ

-146 PDCDTE
+146 PEIDTE

-158 LNAWGRKALPGI
+158 INAWGRKAFMAV
-170 AATGEGV
+170 AANGEGV
-177 LETFAAAAQEMLQSI
+177 LETFGAAAQEMLQSI

-207 VPDLVAGAIKSLAGK
+207 VPDLVAAALK
-222 AHDAAI
+222 AL
-228 RAGTNVQ
+228 
-235 TGKAQNGPI
+235 TGKAEDAAAKAPQKTGPGKSASI

-249 TVTQQQAADQAG
+249 TVTQAQSADQNAS
-261 ALQGGADGGL
+261 LQGGSDGGGL

-291 SSVVQAVNSG
+291 SSVVQAINSG
-301 LSSIIAQADLA
+301 LTAIVSQADLA
-312 VLYKEDIKR
+312 LLYKEDIKR
-321 NAALAAIKREA
+321 NAAIAAIKREA
-332 DLTQRRVHAISTGA
+332 DLTQRRVQAISTGGA
-346 ALPSASAG
+346 PPPASAPM
-354 APGPATRLAQQVN
+354 AGPATRLAQQVS
-367 AQKAAAS
+367 AQRQ
-374 PAPAPAA
+374 
-381 PAAGAPLPP
+381 AGAALPP
-390 PKAVA
+390 PKSVSTKAPADAV
-395 PSAPLPPAAA
+395 SVAA
-405 IPAPSAAGSQLEA
+405 SNAANSQLEA
-418 MLREGVRL
+418 ALKEGVRL
-426 ADPGLS
+426 AQDGLN
-432 ASGASVE
+432 ASGGTVE
-439 FVQIAGGAPLCPPA
+439 FAQIAGELPLCPPA

-461 AVEGAASLAPS
+461 AVEGAAALSPAGKIS
-472 ARINVRTEKKPVLLK
+472 VRSEKKPVLLK
-487 SRDGSETKREFLM
+487 SRDGTESKRDFLM
-500 LMVAQKAA
+500 LMIAQPAL
-508 IPMEEQQKIPTGA
+508 IPVDEQQKIPTGA
-521 GTGPLGEAGKLV
+521 GSGAMGEAGKLV

-546 EGGTEARFFLPM
+546 GGGTEARFFLPM

>member
-6 FAEKSIKAKV
+6 FAEKTIKAKV
-16 VYYGPAKS
+16 VFYGPAKS

-39 TGHNSLVSLNTAQD
+39 AGHNSLVSLNTAQD

-146 PDCDTE
+146 PEIDTE

-158 LNAWGRKALPGI
+158 INAWGRKAFMAV
-170 AATGEGV
+170 AANGEGV
-177 LETFAAAAQEMLQSI
+177 LETFGAAAQEMLQSI

-207 VPDLVAGAIKSLAGK
+207 VPDLVAAALK
-222 AHDAAI
+222 AL
-228 RAGTNVQ
+228 
-235 TGKAQNGPI
+235 TGKAEDAAARAPQKTGPGRSASI

-249 TVTQQQAADQAG
+249 TVTQAQSADQNAS
-261 ALQGGADGGL
+261 LQGGSDGGGL

-291 SSVVQAVNSG
+291 SSVVQAINSG
-301 LSSIIAQADLA
+301 LTAIVSQADLA
-312 VLYKEDIKR
+312 LLYKEDIKR
-321 NAALAAIKREA
+321 NAAIAAIKREA
-332 DLTQRRVHAISTGA
+332 DLTQRRVQAISTGGA
-346 ALPSASAG
+346 PPPASAPM
-354 APGPATRLAQQVN
+354 AGPATRLAQQVS
-367 AQKAAAS
+367 AQRQ
-374 PAPAPAA
+374 
-381 PAAGAPLPP
+381 AGALLPP
-390 PKAVA
+390 PKSVSTKAPADAV
-395 PSAPLPPAAA
+395 SVAA
-405 IPAPSAAGSQLEA
+405 SNAANSQLEA
-418 MLREGVRL
+418 ALKEGVRL
-426 ADPGLS
+426 AQDGLN
-432 ASGASVE
+432 ASGGTVE
-439 FVQIAGGAPLCPPA
+439 FAQIAGELPLCPPA

-461 AVEGAASLAPS
+461 AVEGAAALSPAGKIS
-472 ARINVRTEKKPVLLK
+472 VRSEKKPVLLK
-487 SRDGSETKREFLM
+487 SRDGTESKRDFLM
-500 LMVAQKAA
+500 LMIAQPAL
-508 IPMEEQQKIPTGA
+508 IPVDEQQKIPTGA
-521 GTGPLGEAGKLV
+521 GSGAMGEAGKLV

-546 EGGTEARFFLPM
+546 GGGTEARFFLPM